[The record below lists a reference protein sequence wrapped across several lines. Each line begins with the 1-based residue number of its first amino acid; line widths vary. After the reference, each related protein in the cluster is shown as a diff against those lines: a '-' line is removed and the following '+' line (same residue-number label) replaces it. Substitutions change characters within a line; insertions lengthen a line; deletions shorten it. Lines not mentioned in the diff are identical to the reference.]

1 MAYKNAKV
9 TPAHVRL
16 VVRKVWR
23 LYERLQVLAR
33 FESQIPYFME
43 GNELYERYLDQRKL
57 AERAIAA
64 LPEEQRKE
72 FELP

>member
-1 MAYKNAKV
+1 MYKNAKV
-9 TPAHVRL
+9 TPAHVRH
-16 VVRKVWR
+16 VVRKCWR
-23 LYERLQVLAR
+23 M
-33 FESQIPYFME
+33 FEKVQKNYSDAAWENY
-43 GNELYERYLDQRKL
+43 RDQFIL

>member
-16 VVRKVWR
+16 VVRKCWR
-23 LYERLQVLAR
+23 MHDQLQVLRR
-33 FESQIPYFME
+33 FESQIPYE
-43 GNELYERYLDQRKL
+43 IPDLDRGYKHQREL

-72 FELP
+72 FVLP

>member
-1 MAYKNAKV
+1 VAYKNAKV

-23 LYERLQVLAR
+23 MYEALD
-33 FESQIPYFME
+33 PTDE
-43 GNELYERYLDQRKL
+43 GIGWGKAVHNYMDQREL

-72 FELP
+72 FVLP

>member
-1 MAYKNAKV
+1 MAYKNAKI
-9 TPAHVRL
+9 TPAHVRH
-16 VVRKVWR
+16 VVRKCWR
-23 LYERLQVLAR
+23 LWEAIDPTDQGIGWGKAVR
-33 FESQIPYFME
+33 
-43 GNELYERYLDQRKL
+43 NYLDQREL